1 MHRAEYAY
9 KAIELSTGVR
19 NDSWG
24 DPSIQHARIAL
35 AWSAILNREVTAQQV
50 ALCMA
55 AMKLVRA
62 AGNPD
67 IVDSYIDAIA
77 YVGIAGEI
85 IDAQRL

>member
-9 KAIELSTGVR
+9 KAVELSTGPR

-62 AGNPD
+62 AGRPQLA
-67 IVDSYIDAIA
+67 DSYFDAIA
-77 YVGIAGEI
+77 YVGIAGECAEA
-85 IDAQRL
+85 DD